1 MKSIHDI
8 VPDPEVLLSLGPEEV
23 AGVMLESFN
32 SNPNLQ
38 LSRHNFGLRY
48 TVQEY
53 PEKYQDRLLRA
64 LMTGWNYL
72 EREGLIA
79 EKPASESSGGWYF
92 VTERGKQISKARDLS
107 AYKAASQLPKYLL
120 HPTIAAKVEAPFLR
134 GEYDTVVFVA
144 MKEVEVGVRAAGGFA
159 ATDIGT
165 NLMRKAFNP
174 ATGSLSDPNTVDA
187 ERQALSDLF
196 AGAIGSYKNPHSH
209 RNVAL
214 DAIEAIEIIVL
225 ASHLL
230 KIVASRI

>member
-1 MKSIHDI
+1 MKSIYDI
-8 VPDPEVLLSLGPEEV
+8 VPDPEVVLSLGPEEL
-23 AGVMLESFN
+23 AGVILESFN
-32 SNPNLQ
+32 SNPDLQ

-53 PEKYQDRLLRA
+53 PQAYQDRILRA
-64 LMTGWNYL
+64 LMVAWNYL

-79 EKPASESSGGWYF
+79 ELPANQGWYF
-92 VTERGKQISKARDLS
+92 VTERGKQISKAKDLS
-107 AYKAASQLPKYLL
+107 AYRAASQLPKHLL

-134 GEYDTVVFVA
+134 GEYDTAVFVA

-174 ATGSLSDPNTVDA
+174 ATGPLSDPNAVDA
-187 ERQALSDLF
+187 ERQSLSDLF

-230 KIVASRI
+230 KIVDSRI

>member
-1 MKSIHDI
+1 MQSIHDI
-8 VPDPEVLLSLGPEEV
+8 VPDPEALLALESEEV
-23 AGVMLESFN
+23 AGVVLESFN

-38 LSRHNFGLRY
+38 LSRHNFGLSY

-53 PEKYQDRLLRA
+53 PQAYQDRILRV
-64 LMTGWNYL
+64 LMVAWNYL

-79 EKPASESSGGWYF
+79 ELPANRGWYF
-92 VTERGKQISKARDLS
+92 VTEQGQQISKAKDLS
-107 AYKAASQLPKYLL
+107 AYRAASQLPKHLL

-134 GEYDTVVFVA
+134 GEYDTAVFVA
-144 MKEVEVGVRAAGGFA
+144 MKEVEVGVRAAAGFA

-165 NLMRKAFNP
+165 NLMRKAFNT
-174 ATGSLSDPNTVDA
+174 ATGPLSDPNAVDA
-187 ERQALSDLF
+187 EKQALSDLF

-230 KIVASRI
+230 KIVDSRI